1 MHKCIRFYSSFI
13 TLLLAIASFSPI
25 ISQQVVSASVFSDSI
40 EMENTTDA
48 VLATGV
54 ATTVVETG
62 DVIVTVTDL
71 LIGAALANY
80 ICEELGW

>member
-25 ISQQVVSASVFSDSI
+25 ISQQVVSASVFFDSI